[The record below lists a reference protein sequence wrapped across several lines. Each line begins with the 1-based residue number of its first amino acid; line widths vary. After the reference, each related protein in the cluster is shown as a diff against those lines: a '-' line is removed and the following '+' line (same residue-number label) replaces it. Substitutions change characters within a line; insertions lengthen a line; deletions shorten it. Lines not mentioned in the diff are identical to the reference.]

1 MGKGNKNEES
11 VAWGVVKKFK
21 KKKKKMRELI
31 GSLWNVWEQ
40 FYSYV
45 ELPWAVTG
53 LLLISTPF

>member
-1 MGKGNKNEES
+1 
-11 VAWGVVKKFK
+11 
-21 KKKKKMRELI
+21 MRELI